1 MAPLPVLEL
10 LVQDDVDDWP
20 QGSDRP
26 SDDQWQQWFQDWLSE
41 MQPDVSPIGQYEIS
55 LRLTTDAEIHELNAQ
70 YRQVDRPTDVL
81 AFATLDD
88 PLPGLAEM
96 RSQMPVYLGDIVI
109 SVETAQRQATSHSL
123 KDELAILATHGLL
136 HLLGWDHPDDDT
148 LWDMLNQQQVLL
160 ATVGI
165 TAALLPDPVA

>member
-10 LVQDDVDDWP
+10 LVQDDVADWP

-26 SDDQWQQWFQDWLSE
+26 SDDQWQQWFQHWLSE
-41 MQPDVSPIGQYEIS
+41 MQPDLSPIGQYEIS
-55 LRLTTDAEIHELNAQ
+55 LRLTTDADIHELNAQ

-123 KDELAILATHGLL
+123 TDELAILATHGLL
-136 HLLGWDHPDDDT
+136 HLLGWDHPNDDT

>member
-41 MQPDVSPIGQYEIS
+41 MQPDVSPIGRYEIS
-55 LRLTTDAEIHELNAQ
+55 LRLTTDADIHELNAQ

>member
-10 LVQDDVDDWP
+10 LVQDDVNDWP

-26 SDDQWQQWFQDWLSE
+26 SDEQWQQWFQDWLSE
-41 MQPDVSPIGQYEIS
+41 MQPDLSPIGQYEIS

>member
-55 LRLTTDAEIHELNAQ
+55 LRLTTDADIHELNAQ

-109 SVETAQRQATSHSL
+109 SIETAQRQATSHSL

-165 TAALLPDPVA
+165 TTALLPDPVA

>member
-10 LVQDDVDDWP
+10 LVQDDVDAWP

-55 LRLTTDAEIHELNAQ
+55 LRLTTDADIHELNAQ

-165 TAALLPDPVA
+165 TTALLPDPVA

>member
-55 LRLTTDAEIHELNAQ
+55 LRLTTDADIHELNAQ

>member
-10 LVQDDVDDWP
+10 LVQDDVNDWP

-55 LRLTTDAEIHELNAQ
+55 LRLTTDADIHELNAQ

-165 TAALLPDPVA
+165 TTALLPDPVA

>member
-55 LRLTTDAEIHELNAQ
+55 LRLTTDADIHELNAQ

-165 TAALLPDPVA
+165 TTALLPDPVA